1 MKNGI
6 IFIKRGDYMADYS
19 NFDLVTFAILLEK
32 AKGDRSINQ
41 YANSVDVSA
50 AHISRLLRKLV
61 NSPPSPDTI
70 NKLSGGASN
79 GVTYSELM
87 FAAGHIDD
95 KTEKIFTENK
105 RALIKENEKKFF
117 QIILSDLYTRDFE
130 WNLNK
135 TINGPVDLMLE
146 ISNWEYSKWY
156 IQIKPFVTSR
166 TIYSIYGE
174 IASIEFT
181 SDSKVSIAVGSKN
194 EFDFL
199 INTPPKSLRANL
211 YVMLLDLDSGK
222 IIKEEKLCQY

>member
-1 MKNGI
+1 MINGI
-6 IFIKRGDYMADYS
+6 IFIKRGDCMADYS

-32 AKGDRSINQ
+32 AKGDRTINK

-61 NSPPSPDTI
+61 STPPSPDTI
-70 NKLSGGASN
+70 SKLCIGACN

-87 FAAGHIDD
+87 LAAGHIDD
-95 KTEKIFTENK
+95 MSDEISTEN
-105 RALIKENEKKFF
+105 RRVQTKENKKKFF
-117 QIILSDLYTRDFE
+117 QVILSDLYTRDFE

-135 TINGPVDLMLE
+135 TINGPIDLMIE

-156 IQIKPFVTSR
+156 IQIKPCVTSR

-174 IASIEFT
+174 IACIELT
-181 SDSKVSIAVGSKN
+181 SDSKLSIAVGTKY

-199 INTPPKSLRANL
+199 INTPPKSLRGNIF
-211 YVMLLDLDSGK
+211 VMLLNLDNGK

>member
-1 MKNGI
+1 LS
-6 IFIKRGDYMADYS
+6 DYS

-70 NKLSGGASN
+70 SKLSGDASN

-87 FAAGHIDD
+87 MAAGHIDD
-95 KTEKIFTENK
+95 KTEEISIENK
-105 RALIKENEKKFF
+105 RALTKENEKKFF

-135 TINGPVDLMLE
+135 TINGPVDLMIE

-166 TIYSIYGE
+166 TLYSIYGE
-174 IASIEFT
+174 IASIELT
-181 SDSKVSIAVGSKN
+181 SDSKVSIAVGSN
-194 EFDFL
+194 YEFDFL
-199 INTPPKSLRANL
+199 LNTPPKSLRANL
-211 YVMLLDLDSGK
+211 YVMLLDLDRGK